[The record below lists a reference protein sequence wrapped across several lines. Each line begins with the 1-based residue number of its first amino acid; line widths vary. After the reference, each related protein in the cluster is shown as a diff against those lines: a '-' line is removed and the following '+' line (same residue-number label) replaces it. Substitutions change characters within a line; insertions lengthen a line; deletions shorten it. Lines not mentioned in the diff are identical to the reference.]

1 MRTFEIQKKSVELDI
16 LKVMQE
22 ITAKAK
28 KEGKEGFALIHY
40 NHDRKRLEATNG
52 RVAFTYAVNLE
63 GMEADAS
70 FSLSGNFLIEVENR
84 SGWSFPCIERVIPNI
99 EEGKAADVVSINK
112 LNLDYK
118 TVSVE
123 GELCGVLGYLGVRV
137 SGLYTGMIKN
147 IIGCFEHIALCNDKP
162 TVRPVLFHGHGI
174 NYVVM
179 PMTNNWEE
187 KAIISGQ
194 RVRQTA

>member
-1 MRTFEIQKKSVELDI
+1 MKTIELKKKSVELE
-16 LKVMQE
+16 VC
-22 ITAKAK
+22 KAMFELCK
-28 KEGKEGFALIHY
+28 RAGKEGKKVFEMIYY
-40 NHDRKRLEATNG
+40 NSELKRLEATDG

-63 GMEADAS
+63 GMEADAF

-99 EEGKAADVVSINK
+99 EEGRAADVVSINK

-137 SGLYTGMIKN
+137 SGIYAGMIKK
-147 IIGCFEHIALCNDKP
+147 IIGCFEHIALCNDNP
-162 TVRPVLFHGHGI
+162 AGRPVLFHGRGI

-179 PMTNNWEE
+179 PMTNDWKE

-194 RVRQTA
+194 RARQTA